1 MHALGARAQKIV
13 PDDVSLLLL
22 PTHPACLYKLR
33 CVRALFKARL
43 CALLRSLRHAR
54 TCASV
59 NKNNK
64 LHPIFIVKKNN
75 IYYYYYIIIAK
86 AKILKKKLSS
96 IFLWLIRVCYFHE
109 KTILQKYLS
118 QTIIITLILESH
130 SFENSKV
137 ITK

>member
-1 MHALGARAQKIV
+1 VHVLGARAQKIV

-75 IYYYYYIIIAK
+75 IYYYIIIAK
-86 AKILKKKLSS
+86 AKILKKKIVLHFSIINKSLLLSRKNNPTKIS
-96 IFLWLIRVCYFHE
+96 
-109 KTILQKYLS
+109 LS
-118 QTIIITLILESH
+118 KNYYYINFRITQ
-130 SFENSKV
+130 F
-137 ITK
+137 